1 MYSLTHNVQTWAG
14 YLTVQYFRNTDVFH
28 SIEIFFEKVL
38 EIHVK
43 PIQIEVRSSQ
53 SRTEYIFGLIT
64 GWLDWKLSKVNC
76 SGSECG
82 HFWPHVVKTKM
93 CLRTGSFIL
102 IQVVFWVYE
111 KYKWR
116 NYFQFPTCFRGL
128 VDRRVGCKA
137 KGPRFKTYLGSIK
150 KLNFYRN
157 FKFFSTFSQNEN
169 SPYKTASPQT
179 SKRRLFLRK

>member
-1 MYSLTHNVQTWAG
+1 MYSLRTHT
-14 YLTVQYFRNTDVFH
+14 LKFRKTDSEDMWPKIVTIT
-28 SIEIFFEKVL
+28 SKL
-38 EIHVK
+38 K
-43 PIQIEVRSSQ
+43 S
-53 SRTEYIFGLIT
+53 T

-93 CLRTGSFIL
+93 CLTIGSFIL
-102 IQVVFWVYE
+102 MQVVFWVYE
-111 KYKWR
+111 KNKWR
-116 NYFQFPTCFRGL
+116 NYLQFPTCFRGL

-157 FKFFSTFSQNEN
+157 FTFFSTFSQNEN

-179 SKRRLFLRK
+179 NFGLYNIGSEMPTFRARAIYFWQLSTAFSFDFLSK